1 MGAITIPILPSPDFD
16 ATAGFWAGFGFV
28 EIGRWDRDYLI
39 VRHEDLAVEL
49 HFWHDSTVDRWTNDV
64 ACYVRFDT
72 PDEAVASHAGWT
84 GVAVPEVGFE
94 RAGVPAYA
102 AAVSASRRAYTRVRR
117 PRPSRAPPHPV
128 CGASRPHPQRRR

>member
-84 GVAVPEVGFE
+84 GVAVPEPATMSAPKHEVWGAVEFHIIDLHGNLVRLGGF
-94 RAGVPAYA
+94 P
-102 AAVSASRRAYTRVRR
+102 
-117 PRPSRAPPHPV
+117 PR
-128 CGASRPHPQRRR
+128 